1 MSKTAKTGTSAP
13 IVIIN
18 FNQDPN
24 AIRTLNASQ
33 PEDKFQTY
41 VSLSS
46 HKGKFTDN
54 SAAAKN
60 SLDIG
65 SARPRNVAVSSVL
78 NQYPAIL
85 DGFGAKET
93 AGAPI
98 AFGPQTVTLSAA
110 GVAGGPAAVVK
121 NNCCCCFK
129 LTFQGTSEPRTGS
142 SKATNSV
149 NTYKG
154 EIIVA
159 LGEWKKLQGSY
170 AVLKTNSDTGK
181 STLRIFSKG

>member
-1 MSKTAKTGTSAP
+1 MSKTDKTGTSAP
-13 IVIIN
+13 TAIIG

-33 PEDKFQTY
+33 PEDNFQTY

-65 SARPRNVAVSSVL
+65 SARPRNVAVSLVL
-78 NQYPAIL
+78 YQYPAIL
-85 DGFGAKET
+85 GGFGAKET

-121 NNCCCCFK
+121 SNCCCCFK
-129 LTFQGTSEPRTGS
+129 LTFQGTSEPRPAPT
-142 SKATNSV
+142 KATNSV
-149 NTYKG
+149 NTYEG
-154 EIIVA
+154 IIVLA
-159 LGEWKKLQGSY
+159 LGKWKKLQGSY

-181 STLRIFSKG
+181 STLRVYNG

>member
-1 MSKTAKTGTSAP
+1 MSKTTKTGTSAP
-13 IVIIN
+13 TAIIR
-18 FNQDPN
+18 FNQAPN

-78 NQYPAIL
+78 YQYPAIL

-98 AFGPQTVTLSAA
+98 VFVPQTVTLSVA
-110 GVAGGPAAVVK
+110 GVAGGPASVVK
-121 NNCCCCFK
+121 NTCCCCSK
-129 LTFQGTSEPRTGS
+129 LTFQGTSEPQPGS

-154 EIIVA
+154 IIVLA
-159 LGEWKKLQGSY
+159 LGKWVNLQGSY

>member
-1 MSKTAKTGTSAP
+1 MSKTTKTGTSAP
-13 IVIIN
+13 TAIIR
-18 FNQDPN
+18 FSQAPN

-33 PEDKFQTY
+33 PEDKSQTY

-65 SARPRNVAVSSVL
+65 SAGPRNVAVSSVL
-78 NQYPAIL
+78 YQYPLIL
-85 DGFGAKET
+85 GGFGAKET

-98 AFGPQTVTLSAA
+98 IFEPQTVTLSVA
-110 GVAGGPAAVVK
+110 GVAWPAAVVK
-121 NNCCCCFK
+121 TTCWGCSK
-129 LTFQGTSEPRTGS
+129 LTFQGTSEPQPGS

-154 EIIVA
+154 SIVLA
-159 LGEWKKLQGSY
+159 LGKWIKLQGSY

-181 STLRIFSKG
+181 STLRVYSG